1 MYAYISGKLTH
12 KSPTLVVLENHGIGY
27 ELHISLHTY
36 SSIQS
41 ATDCLLHT
49 YLHVKED
56 GHTLYGFA
64 EPQEKALFIQLIGV
78 SGIGPNTARMI
89 LSSLAPGEL
98 VAAIRTENE
107 VAITRIKG
115 VGPKSAKRLILE
127 LKDKLGKT
135 AIADTLPLQAGNSA
149 REEALSALV
158 MLGFA
163 RPAAEKALV
172 KAIQTTPDANSVEAL
187 VKISLKN
194 L

>member
-12 KSPTLVVLENHGIGY
+12 KSPTLVVLENQGIGY

-36 SSIQS
+36 STIQS
-41 ATDCLLHT
+41 AQDCLLHT

-56 GHTLYGFA
+56 AHTLYGFA
-64 EPQEKALFIQLIGV
+64 EPQEKELFIHLIGV

-89 LSSLAPGEL
+89 LSSMAPGEL

-135 AIADTLPLQAGNSA
+135 AIADTLPIASGNSA

-163 RPAAEKALV
+163 RPAAEKALA

>member
-12 KSPTLVVLENHGIGY
+12 KSPTLVVLENQGIGY

-36 SSIQS
+36 SSIQT
-41 ATDCLLHT
+41 AQDCLLHT

-56 GHTLYGFA
+56 AHTLYGFA
-64 EPQEKALFIQLIGV
+64 EPQEKELFIQLISV

-135 AIADTLPLQAGNSA
+135 AITDTLPIASGNSA

-163 RPAAEKALV
+163 RPAAEKALL

>member
-12 KSPTLVVLENHGIGY
+12 KSPTLVVLENQGIGY

-36 SSIQS
+36 STIQS
-41 ATDCLLHT
+41 AQDCLLHT

-56 GHTLYGFA
+56 AHTLYGFA
-64 EPQEKALFIQLIGV
+64 EPQEKELFIHLIGV

-89 LSSLAPGEL
+89 LSSMAPGEL

-135 AIADTLPLQAGNSA
+135 AIADTLPIASGNSA